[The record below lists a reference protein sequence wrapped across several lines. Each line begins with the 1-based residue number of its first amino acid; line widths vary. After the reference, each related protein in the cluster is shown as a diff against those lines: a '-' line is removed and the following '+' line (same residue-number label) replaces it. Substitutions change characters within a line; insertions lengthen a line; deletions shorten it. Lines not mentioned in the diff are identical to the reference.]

1 MIPGGGCNFGEAVV
15 DGISLF
21 SLFSLVFE
29 GDGRKLSEICEA
41 DELDSVGAKVVVNVT
56 SWTFLFRLRPLDV
69 ENSVHS
75 LCSS

>member
-15 DGISLF
+15 DEIPLF
-21 SLFSLVFE
+21 SLFSLAFE
-29 GDGRKLSEICEA
+29 EDERKLSEICEA